1 MELFSTAIL
10 LFLIMDPLGNIP
22 VFLAVLK
29 DVDPARRSRII
40 RRELL
45 IAFAIMCLFLLSG
58 APVLRALGLSREAV
72 GIGGAIVLFIIA
84 LRMIFPLR
92 GGVMGDEEIS
102 GEPLIVPLAVPL
114 VAGPSLLA
122 TLILLMENA
131 PNHLW
136 TNFAAMTLAWL
147 GSALILLCA
156 PFFYRILG
164 HRGLK
169 AIERLMGMILIC
181 LAVQMMLNALSTL
194 HFA

>member
-22 VFLAVLK
+22 IFLAVLK
-29 DVDPARRSRII
+29 DVPPARRAIVL
-40 RRELL
+40 RRELW
-45 IAFAIMCLFLLSG
+45 IAYGIMCLFLLSG
-58 APVLRALGLSREAV
+58 AAVLKSLGLSREAV

-84 LRMIFPLR
+84 LRMIFPSR

-102 GEPLIVPLAVPL
+102 GEPLIVPLAIPL

-122 TLILLMENA
+122 TLILLTENA
-131 PNHLW
+131 PSHFW
-136 TNFAAMTLAWL
+136 TNYFAMTLAWL
-147 GSALILLCA
+147 VSAVILLSA
-156 PFFYRILG
+156 PFLFRILG

-181 LAVQMMLNALSTL
+181 LAVQMMLNALSSL
-194 HFA
+194 QI